1 MSRAHGRPL
10 KFFKV
15 FLFIFLIIILKSL
28 VVLDKIMPIANVNR
42 IVFVRKLT
50 IRQPICTI
58 RQPFCTIRQPIAVW
72 HIVFHNSYKFGRFLL
87 GWDITDWNRM
97 TDSAVVF
104 RKPIT
109 TGEHPL
115 E

>member
-1 MSRAHGRPL
+1 MSRAHRRPL
-10 KFFKV
+10 KKISV
-15 FLFIFLIIILKSL
+15 FLYIFNYYFKKLSGTGKNYAYCKCEW
-28 VVLDKIMPIANVNR
+28 DC
-42 IVFVRKLT
+42 FCKLT

-58 RQPFCTIRQPIAVW
+58 RQPIAVW
-72 HIVFHNSYKFGRFLL
+72 HIFFHNSYKFDRFLL
-87 GWDITDWNRM
+87 GWEISNWNRM

-109 TGEHPL
+109 MGKHHL